1 MSELALTLLRFAF
14 LALLW
19 LFVIATVLVL
29 RRDLRAP
36 REAGTAASVAIGAT
50 AVPVATGRKWRR
62 PKPAK
67 GQASRLVVVEGELAG
82 TEIPLDQAPVTIGR
96 APDATL
102 VLEDDYVSSRHSRLF
117 LSDGRWLVE
126 DLDSTN
132 GTWIGKTRITAATEV
147 PIGEPLRIGRTT
159 IELRR

>member
-19 LFVIATVLVL
+19 VFVIATVLVL

-36 REAGTAASVAIGAT
+36 RELGTAGSITLGSGA
-50 AVPVATGRKWRR
+50 APVAPGRKWRR
-62 PKPAK
+62 PKQAK
-67 GQASRLVVVEGELAG
+67 GHASRLVVIEGELVG
-82 TEIPLDQAPVTIGR
+82 TEIPLGQAPVTIGR

-102 VLEDDYVSSRHSRLF
+102 VLDDDYVSSRHSRLF

-132 GTWIGKTRITAATEV
+132 GTWIGRTRITAATEV
-147 PIGEPLRIGRTT
+147 PLGEPLRIGRTT
-159 IELRR
+159 IELRK

>member
-19 LFVIATVLVL
+19 VFVVATVLVL

-36 REAGTAASVAIGAT
+36 REVGTAGSISLGSARPMT
-50 AVPVATGRKWRR
+50 AEARRWRR
-62 PKPAK
+62 PKTPK
-67 GQASRLVVVEGELAG
+67 GQAGRLVVVEGELAG

-102 VLEDDYVSSRHSRLF
+102 VLDDDYVSSRHSRLF

-132 GTWIGKTRITAATEV
+132 GTWIGKMRITAATEV
-147 PIGEPLRIGRTT
+147 PIGEPIRIGRTT
-159 IELRR
+159 IELHK

>member
-1 MSELALTLLRFAF
+1 MSELALTLLRFGF

-19 LFVIATVLVL
+19 VFVIATVIVL

-36 REAGTAASVAIGAT
+36 RDVGTAASVA
-50 AVPVATGRKWRR
+50 VATGPAQRGWRR
-62 PKPAK
+62 RDSKTTR
-67 GQASRLVVVEGELAG
+67 GQATRLVVVEGELAG
-82 TEIPLDQAPVTIGR
+82 TVVPLGQAPVTIGR
-96 APDATL
+96 AADATL

-132 GTWIGKTRITAATEV
+132 GTWIGKTRVTAATEV
-147 PIGEPLRIGRTT
+147 PLGEPVRIGRTT
-159 IELRR
+159 IELRK